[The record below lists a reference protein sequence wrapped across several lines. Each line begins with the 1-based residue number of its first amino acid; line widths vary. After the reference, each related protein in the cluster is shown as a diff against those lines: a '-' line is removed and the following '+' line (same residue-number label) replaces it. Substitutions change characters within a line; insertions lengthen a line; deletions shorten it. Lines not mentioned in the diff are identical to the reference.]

1 MRIGRFHTQLGRDPV
16 AEFRFRLHKGEDW
29 LEYAVPQSW
38 GSAAVDVLLTKVF
51 YREPLPALTRLMPED
66 GVPEWL
72 WRREADP
79 SGLESVSAEW
89 RYRYE
94 RDARDVINRIAGGL
108 AYHAWKAKVFDGE
121 EDARAFFDE
130 FRFLLLHRRAAPEI
144 ALMAA
149 AGLDWAYGVD
159 GGVFD
164 PAAEIAAFA
173 DNPYFSCGQAG
184 IVVPQNTAK
193 KHLLRRI
200 KVMGENL
207 ALDDD
212 GRKVSVMM
220 PVENIDS
227 RDFAT
232 LKRRADIA
240 ALSRDIGAKTL
251 DQAMHVVMDACDRD
265 SVLGFDPDFNA
276 DLAQVMEQSR
286 CAGVGEA
293 ALRTAVSYA
302 QQGFE
307 GIGLRSS
314 EEAEDHPLPVFA
326 ALSVPDEFIER
337 ALTGHG
343 FMLQEAGDDRRHV
356 PAERLWD
363 DIIEAVWSS
372 GEPALFFRD
381 SAAAG
386 EMDAGQSGRGGLI
399 FRAGKSAPGATL
411 NLASF
416 ACDENLVDAKALA
429 HATAV
434 VTAAL
439 DASFSYVAEPE
450 NTRAFRPVAIGFTGL
465 STLLMGDAIAYD
477 SEAGR
482 NAAALIA
489 ALVSGAAHKASADIA
504 ASAGAFEQYASA
516 EKSCL
521 QAIKDK
527 MSAVSGTAYM
537 QKGVTRRPV
546 QLNVRQCADK
556 GLVEAVCETWEGAYA
571 KGRDS
576 GFRHAHLT
584 SIETDFAVQALFGA
598 ASRDIAPEASLA
610 RFEGYFS
617 DALDTAEMYG
627 KKLNPAVPRA
637 LFRLGY
643 DAAEVDDIYFYAV
656 GHGTLLDAPFI
667 NHAALKKKGF
677 HQAALDALESALKSA
692 QHIRYAFN
700 KWTLGEDFCRRMLG
714 FRSEDLSSGTFDMLN
729 ALGFSEDHI
738 DAANLYCCGT
748 MTLEGAPHLK
758 MQHLPVFDCRAPVTG
773 AVRRVSPEAQIR
785 MQAAIEPFLSG
796 AAVNTLELSHHAS
809 IEEVDRLALLGWEL
823 GVKQIK
829 FYRDGCSLLHPIAL
843 DAGRSAVVVEVE
855 EMDEAEA
862 AMPRLARAAS

>member
-1 MRIGRFHTQLGRDPV
+1 MYIGRFHSHPGRDPV

-51 YREPLPALTRLMPED
+51 YREPLPALTRPVPED

-79 SGLESVSAEW
+79 AGLESVSAEW

-108 AYHAWKAKVFDGE
+108 AYHAWKAKIFDGE

-149 AGLDWAYGVD
+149 AGLDWAYGVV
-159 GGVFD
+159 GAIFH
-164 PAAEIAAFA
+164 PAAEIAVF
-173 DNPYFSCGQAG
+173 DGHPDFSGSHAG
-184 IVVPQNTAK
+184 IVVPQRSSQKNI
-193 KHLLRRI
+193 LRRI
-200 KVMGENL
+200 KIMGESL
-207 ALDDD
+207 ALGED
-212 GRKVSVMM
+212 GRRVSVML

-232 LKRRADIA
+232 LRRRADIA
-240 ALSRDIGAKTL
+240 TLSRDIGSRVL
-251 DQAMHVVMDACDRD
+251 DQALHAVMDSCDRD
-265 SVLGFDPDFNA
+265 SVLGFDPDFNPELSRA
-276 DLAQVMEQSR
+276 MEQAR
-286 CAGVGEA
+286 RAGVGEA

-307 GIGLRSS
+307 NIGLRAS
-314 EEAEDHPLPVFA
+314 EEAEDLPLPVFT

-343 FMLQEAGDDRRHV
+343 FMLEEAGEERRHV
-356 PAERLWD
+356 PAEKLWG
-363 DIIEAVWSS
+363 DIIEAVWAS

-381 SAAAG
+381 SAASQ
-386 EMDAGQSGRGGLI
+386 DADIGKSGQGGLV
-399 FRAGKSAPGATL
+399 FRSGASAPGATL

-416 ACDENLVDAKALA
+416 GCDGRLVDAAALS
-429 HATAV
+429 HATAIMAV
-434 VTAAL
+434 AL
-439 DASFSYVAEPE
+439 EASFSYAAPE
-450 NTRAFRPVAIGFTGL
+450 KPHVFRPLAIGFTGL
-465 STLLMGDAIAYD
+465 ATLLMGNALGYD

-489 ALVSGAAHKASADIA
+489 ALVSGAAHKASADMA
-504 ASAGAFEQYASA
+504 AGVGAFAGYAA
-516 EKSCL
+516 GEKACL
-521 QAIKDK
+521 QAVKDK

-546 QLNVRQCADK
+546 QLNARQCADR
-556 GLVEAVCETWEGAYA
+556 GLVEAVCEAWEGAYA

-584 SIETDFAVQALFGA
+584 SVETDFALQAFFWA
-598 ASRDIAPEASLA
+598 ASRDIAPEAGLA

-617 DALDTAEMYG
+617 DAPDTAEMYG

-637 LFRLGY
+637 LLRLGY
-643 DAAEVDDIYFYAV
+643 SAAEMDDIHFYVV

-714 FRSEDLSSGTFDMLN
+714 FRQEDLSSGTFDMLT

-748 MTLEGAPHLK
+748 MMLEGSPHLK
-758 MQHLPVFDCRAPVTG
+758 LQHLSVFDCRAPAAG
-773 AVRRVSPEAQIR
+773 GVRRVSPEAQIR

-796 AAVNTLELSHHAS
+796 AAVNTLELPHHAA
-809 IEEVDRLALLGWEL
+809 IEDIDRLALLGWEL

-829 FYRDGCSLLHPIAL
+829 FYRDGCSLLHPIAQ
-843 DAGRSAVVVEVE
+843 DAAKTGPAITQDDRPAI
-855 EMDEAEA
+855 
-862 AMPRLARAAS
+862 PQKARVAS